1 MFKYGLQQKF
11 IITLLGVSVVI
22 IVVTSYFAERTAA
35 ELLEKETRSGV
46 QKSVADFTEKTT
58 SSLSHFEKII
68 DLLATSKTMKD
79 VLKKDD
85 IESYRNRKS
94 NTSWENYRQNVMFPI
109 VSGDSE
115 SIRLLY
121 VGSERHGENYRHNDT
136 SYAIYDARK
145 RLWYNAAKAAN
156 GGYAFT
162 SYLSHDKKKIDVT
175 ISKSIVE
182 YGTLLGVAGIDI
194 LTENIFKDLHKR
206 SSDSTTVIFV
216 IDNSGRLI
224 YHPNQEYLL
233 KNISDSTVAFS
244 QSFLSLCTEM
254 MKGQAGTGDFID
266 NDGEEYIFNFSPI
279 GNTQWQLGW
288 GVKKSVI
295 DEPINTLI
303 IKTVITDILILSAML
318 VIVWFLTKQ
327 IFAPIRTIVNAMKN
341 IAEGNSTDARKI
353 EINSHDEIGEL
364 ANWFNKFSESIFQII
379 ERSKVSG
386 VEISLLSKQLNEA
399 MAQLN
404 AAAVQQS
411 AAVAETTSAM
421 EEMYQ
426 TSTKIADNA
435 NTVAEIAE
443 ITQTTAKSGVEKVNG
458 LIKKMEEIERI
469 NQHRTQDV
477 ILLNKKVAR
486 ITEVMGL
493 IRDINEQTKLIA
505 FNAALEASGAGE
517 AGKRFSVVASEI
529 RRLADT
535 VQESMEEIRLMIDE
549 IQSQTELL
557 LKSTDQSTGIVMD
570 GVTSSREMEESFKH
584 IYMGTRNT
592 TDSSQQN
599 MVATS
604 QQKTA
609 SEQIVSTLHDIS
621 EAVNHVVNMSSDVR
635 LIAEQ
640 LQSLSEDFKTAG
652 IKA

>member
-11 IITLLGVSVVI
+11 IIALLGVSVVI
-22 IVVTSYFAERTAA
+22 IVVTSYFAERSAA
-35 ELLEKETRSGV
+35 ELLEKETREGV
-46 QKSVADFTEKTT
+46 RKSVADFTEKTT
-58 SSLSHFEKII
+58 SSLAHFERII
-68 DLLATSKTMKD
+68 DLLVTSQTMKD
-79 VLKKDD
+79 ILKKDD
-85 IESYRNRKS
+85 MDTYRNRKS
-94 NTSWENYRQNVMFPI
+94 NVVWENYRKNVMFPI
-109 VSGDSE
+109 VNVDSE

-145 RLWYNAAKAAN
+145 RLWYNAAKASD
-156 GGYAFT
+156 GYAFT

-175 ISKSIVE
+175 ISRKIVE
-182 YGTLLGVAGIDI
+182 YGSLLGVAGIDI
-194 LTENIFKDLHKR
+194 LTENIFKDLHQK
-206 SSDSTTVIFV
+206 SADSTTVIFV

-244 QSFLSLCTEM
+244 KSFLDLCTEM
-254 MKGQAGTGDFID
+254 MKGQAGNGDFID
-266 NDGEEYIFNFSPI
+266 NDGEEYIFNFAPI

-288 GVKKSVI
+288 GVRKSVI
-295 DEPINTLI
+295 EEPINTLI
-303 IKTVITDILILSAML
+303 IKTIMTDILILAAML
-318 VIVWFLTKQ
+318 VIVYFLTRQ
-327 IFAPIRTIVNAMKN
+327 IFTPIRAIVTAMRN
-341 IAEGNSTDARKI
+341 IAEGNASESRKI
-353 EINSHDEIGEL
+353 VINSQDEIGEL

-386 VEISLLSKQLNEA
+386 VEIALLSKQLNEA

-426 TSTKIADNA
+426 TSTQIADNA

-549 IQSQTELL
+549 IQSQTEML

-570 GVTSSREMEESFKH
+570 GVNSSRELEESFKH